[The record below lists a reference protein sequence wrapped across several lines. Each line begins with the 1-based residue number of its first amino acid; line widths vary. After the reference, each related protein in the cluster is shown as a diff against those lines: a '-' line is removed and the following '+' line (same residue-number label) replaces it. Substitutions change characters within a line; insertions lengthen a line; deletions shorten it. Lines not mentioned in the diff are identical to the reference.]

1 MEMDEK
7 KAKCSGSSRFL
18 AWLAKHN
25 RTQSHLDDSNR
36 VMGWANRTDARHGVD
51 CGCSDSEEE
60 EKQRGLC

>member
-7 KAKCSGSSRFL
+7 NAKCSGSSRFL

-36 VMGWANRTDARHGVD
+36 VMGWASRPDPATEWIAGARTAKGRSKEAYGD
-51 CGCSDSEEE
+51 
-60 EKQRGLC
+60 